1 MSYRQLEIE
10 IMNTPVVYRT
20 MPNEEIQQAYNQLAP
35 DYDRMTFVERYLF
48 GVDHLRRHLLA
59 GVSGR
64 VLDVACGSGA
74 NFPAFHTAS
83 HITAVDLSPG
93 MLDIARHKAER
104 LGLSLD
110 LQVMDAQQLDF
121 EDGSF
126 DVVVSALST
135 CTFPDPLVALREMGR
150 VVKPDGRI
158 LLLEHGRSSWG
169 LMGRYQDRAAQRH
182 FEVAGCRWNQEPLEL
197 VQAAG
202 LIVTD
207 HRRSFFGVFHTFA
220 AHS

>member
-1 MSYRQLEIE
+1 MKQEID
-10 IMNTPVVYRT
+10 MTNTTTVYRT
-20 MPNEEIQQAYNQLAP
+20 MPNEEIQQAYDQLAP
-35 DYDRMTFVERYLF
+35 DYDRMAFIIRYLF
-48 GVDHLRRHLLA
+48 GVDRLRSRLLD

-74 NFPAFHTAS
+74 NFPVFHAAT

-93 MLDIARHKAER
+93 MLDIARRKAER
-104 LGLSLD
+104 LGLSPD

-121 EDGSF
+121 ADSSF

-135 CTFPDPLVALREMGR
+135 CTFPDPVVALGEMGR

-169 LMGRYQDRAAQRH
+169 LLERFQDRAAHRH
-182 FEVAGCRWNQEPLEL
+182 FETAGCRWNQEPLDL
-197 VQAAG
+197 VRAAG
-202 LIVTD
+202 LKVTT
-207 HRRSFFGVFHTFA
+207 HRRSFFGVFHA
-220 AHS
+220 IEAHL